1 MEPKRAQWGSKIGFI
16 LAAAG
21 SAVGLGNIWKFPGKA
36 YEGGG
41 GAYILIYLAIVLLI
55 GIPVML
61 SELTIG
67 RGAQANAIDS
77 YGKLG
82 HPGYKWVGWFGVIVA
97 FIITSYYC
105 HVGGWVL
112 RYVASYATEATKV
125 YADPLGYFYALLG
138 YNAVTGETW
147 FPLTA
152 VIFAGIFMGI
162 TCFIIVKGV
171 ESGIERFNKIG
182 MPALFVILI
191 ILLIRALTMPGAGEG
206 LQYMLIPDWS
216 KVTFSTGILW
226 QGSTKDCELEF
237 RIADKET
244 VDALASGAQTLDLT
258 ITLSTVSRLFVLD
271 LKNKTV
277 TPQ

>member
-1 MEPKRAQWGSKIGFI
+1 MEPKKSPMGQQDRLYFWRQPVRPSASATSGSSPARPTK
-16 LAAAG
+16 AAAERT
-21 SAVGLGNIWKFPGKA
+21 SSSTLLS
-36 YEGGG
+36 YS
-41 GAYILIYLAIVLLI
+41 LI

-147 FPLTA
+147 FPLDCSYLRGYLYGHYLLHHRQGR
-152 VIFAGIFMGI
+152 GI
-162 TCFIIVKGV
+162 
-171 ESGIERFNKIG
+171 RH
-182 MPALFVILI
+182 
-191 ILLIRALTMPGAGEG
+191 
-206 LQYMLIPDWS
+206 
-216 KVTFSTGILW
+216 
-226 QGSTKDCELEF
+226 
-237 RIADKET
+237 
-244 VDALASGAQTLDLT
+244 
-258 ITLSTVSRLFVLD
+258 
-271 LKNKTV
+271 
-277 TPQ
+277 

>member
-125 YADPLGYFYALLG
+125 YADPLGYFYAL
-138 YNAVTGETW
+138 
-147 FPLTA
+147 P
-152 VIFAGIFMGI
+152 
-162 TCFIIVKGV
+162 
-171 ESGIERFNKIG
+171 S
-182 MPALFVILI
+182 
-191 ILLIRALTMPGAGEG
+191 PG
-206 LQYMLIPDWS
+206 
-216 KVTFSTGILW
+216 KH
-226 QGSTKDCELEF
+226 GSH
-237 RIADKET
+237 
-244 VDALASGAQTLDLT
+244 
-258 ITLSTVSRLFVLD
+258 
-271 LKNKTV
+271 
-277 TPQ
+277 